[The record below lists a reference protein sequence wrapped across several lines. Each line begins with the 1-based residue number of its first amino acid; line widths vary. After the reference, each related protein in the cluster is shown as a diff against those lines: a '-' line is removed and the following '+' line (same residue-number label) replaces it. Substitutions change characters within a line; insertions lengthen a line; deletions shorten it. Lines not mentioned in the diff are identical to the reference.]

1 MKCKKTMK
9 NLNFSIGLLEINL
22 KKMREYSLNPI
33 TPAIGAEISGI
44 DLSLPLSQDQLDQIY
59 QDLIDHNV
67 IFFRDQNISPQNHV
81 ALANSFGEIEP
92 PHPVYPHV
100 KGFPEIVLLEND
112 SNNPPDTDVWHT
124 DVTFKSD
131 PAFTSILYSKIIPPT
146 GGDTLWCSL
155 SAIYESLPNDM
166 KKYLESLR
174 AVHDMGDFRNNFI
187 NEDNIE
193 SAHKLNEGYKKF
205 GNAIHP
211 VIKKHPISNKKFLY
225 INPGFT
231 SQLVGM
237 NMTESNNLLSYLFNF
252 MNKPEFQIRFKW
264 SANTVAIWDNR
275 CTMHYAVGDYM
286 PHHRQMNRITVLN
299 DKRDVRI
306 T

>member
-1 MKCKKTMK
+1 
-9 NLNFSIGLLEINL
+9 
-22 KKMREYSLNPI
+22 MREYSLTPI

-59 QDLIDHNV
+59 QDLIDYNV
-67 IFFRDQNISPQNHV
+67 IFFRDQNISPKNHV

-187 NEDNIE
+187 NEDNID

-306 T
+306 D